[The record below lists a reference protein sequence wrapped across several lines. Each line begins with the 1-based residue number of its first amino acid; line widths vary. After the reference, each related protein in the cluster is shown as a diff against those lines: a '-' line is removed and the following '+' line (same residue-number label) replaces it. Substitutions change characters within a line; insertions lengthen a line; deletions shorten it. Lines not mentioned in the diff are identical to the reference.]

1 MDNAQFGNKTP
12 SIQMRPSFLLFLTK
26 MTLVF
31 VDERIIYAISLI
43 KLITDITASRTKR
56 QTSRILEIL
65 WWCSAICTKHREK
78 MNLEKQ
84 TFFLYF
90 AQNSLKIMTLCK
102 IYPKEKRIHF
112 QKPLRLHNLNVK
124 RYIHIIHRRTR
135 KVGQW
140 GAGFF

>member
-1 MDNAQFGNKTP
+1 MATYNYVKKVEKVTNCSFLRSNLVSKFYLSPNLGLIWITP
-12 SIQMRPSFLLFLTK
+12 NSVIKHLRSKCDPLFLLFLTK

-31 VDERIIYAISLI
+31 VDESIIYAISRI

-90 AQNSLKIMTLCK
+90 A
-102 IYPKEKRIHF
+102 
-112 QKPLRLHNLNVK
+112 
-124 RYIHIIHRRTR
+124 
-135 KVGQW
+135 
-140 GAGFF
+140 